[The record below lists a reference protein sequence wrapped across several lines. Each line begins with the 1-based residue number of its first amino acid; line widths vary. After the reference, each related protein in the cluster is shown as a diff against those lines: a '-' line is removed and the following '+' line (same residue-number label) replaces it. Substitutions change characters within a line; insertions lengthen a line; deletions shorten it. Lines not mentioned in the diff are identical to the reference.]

1 MVMNWILAFSCREKV
16 AVYCSDVSGA
26 FDRVSCERLLYKLQ
40 VAGVHYRIIGIIS
53 SWLQQRRAHVNVG
66 GQQSD
71 TIYMQDMVYQGTV
84 LGPILWNLFF
94 GDALHAIR
102 MLKFMESVFADD
114 LHACRS
120 YDVKIPNRSLLD
132 STKRCQ
138 ARLHEWGR
146 ANQVEFEPTKESITI
161 LSRATL
167 YGDNFKSLG
176 AGWPQKKT
184 PASKKREK
192 SWPQKNTSDFPF
204 FFEAG
209 VFFLRLAFF
218 FEAVRFPFFF

>member
-1 MVMNWILAFSCREKV
+1 
-16 AVYCSDVSGA
+16 
-26 FDRVSCERLLYKLQ
+26 
-40 VAGVHYRIIGIIS
+40 
-53 SWLQQRRAHVNVG
+53 
-66 GQQSD
+66 
-71 TIYMQDMVYQGTV
+71 MQDMVYQGTV

-161 LSRATL
+161 LSRATFFDPGL
-167 YGDNFKSLG
+167 YMEDAVGVICDSAMWKLRTLQRTTRFFGREEMVHLYKSKVLSYVESKTVAIYHASLTVLQRIDRIQDYFLRG
-176 AGWPQKKT
+176 AGIT
-184 PASKKREK
+184 DVEVLC
-192 SWPQKNTSDFPF
+192 DH
-204 FFEAG
+204 
-209 VFFLRLAFF
+209 RLAPFNCRRDMAMM
-218 FEAVRFPFFF
+218 AVINRTVLGLGPIQFKTYFRVDTEN